1 MEGTL
6 LLGQRREWFVAQG
19 DCESCFRWKPLRTT
33 GEESIKKD
41 ELILIDAY
49 HDAAYYVIFIL
60 MANLTLYQMHLKKYV
75 ACNKWGINYIDFKWL
90 NQLYITI
97 GHTASILRSI

>member
-6 LLGQRREWFVAQG
+6 LLGQGREWFVAEG
-19 DCESCFRWKPLRTT
+19 NCESCFRWNPLRTT

-49 HDAAYYVIFIL
+49 YDAVYYAVFIL
-60 MANLTLYQMHLKKYV
+60 MATLILYQMHLTKYV
-75 ACNKWGINYIDFKWL
+75 ASN
-90 NQLYITI
+90 
-97 GHTASILRSI
+97 